1 MRQWSESIN
10 LIFIAAGSHCLW
22 EVIDIK
28 DRQVQYPNRF
38 RATPVSGQEDVY
50 DLTPVPGTVTQA
62 GTSFNKANLL
72 SDATATLL
80 GLSDDPT
87 INDALAGIGTS
98 LKAKPKWYQLGS
110 YSLSAVSTG
119 SITLS
124 LSDYLD
130 NYKAI
135 HVYFSGKKSGSGSSS
150 LLLKLGSSSSGETLI
165 TIGLSSTTL
174 KTIQYERNTYL
185 TAATYSNFS
194 PLVLKMD
201 GTSSHY
207 VDTATDIT
215 DWHYNKMYFY
225 NQSSSSLQSGLVLE
239 VYGLK

>member
-1 MRQWSESIN
+1 M
-10 LIFIAAGSHCLW
+10 LK
-22 EVIDIK
+22 IK
-28 DRQVQYPNRF
+28 DRQVQYPTRF
-38 RATPVSGQEDVY
+38 RLSPVSGQENVY
-50 DLTPVPGTVTQA
+50 DMTAVPGTVTQA
-62 GTSFNKANLL
+62 GTALNKANLL

-80 GLSDDPT
+80 GLSGDPT
-87 INDALAGIGTS
+87 VNDALSGIGNS
-98 LKAKPKWYQLGS
+98 LKAKPEWYQLGS

-119 SITLS
+119 SITLN

-130 NYKAI
+130 NYKAV
-135 HVYFSGKKSGSGSSS
+135 HVYFSGKKSGNGASS

-174 KTIQYERNTYL
+174 KKIQYERTTYE
-185 TAATYSNFS
+185 AAAAYSNFR

-215 DWHYNKMYFY
+215 DWHYNKMYLY